1 MSTGEKYLV
10 AAYLV
15 FLALVL
21 IYVAIM
27 AKRLGGMQSQV
38 EELRELA
45 ARRER
50 EADGDREPEPVA

>member
-1 MSTGEKYLV
+1 MSTGEKYLT

-27 AKRLGGMQSQV
+27 VRRLGRLERDL

-45 ARRER
+45 AKREEARER
-50 EADGDREPEPVA
+50 EEVAA